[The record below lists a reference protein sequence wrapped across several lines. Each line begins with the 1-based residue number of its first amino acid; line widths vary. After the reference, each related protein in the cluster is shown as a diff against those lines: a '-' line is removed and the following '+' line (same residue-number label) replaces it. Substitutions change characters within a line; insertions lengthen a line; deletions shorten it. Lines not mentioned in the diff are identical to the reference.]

1 MLDNG
6 LDVCEGIAPQLAV
19 TIWRERRVD
28 ACNVRVVV
36 ERLVDRLAYREWG
49 DRAEPGIVLWPGLG
63 ATGAY
68 FASIAE
74 TLPGR
79 SVTVDPP
86 GFGRS
91 PPLDACTYSGLVDL
105 AAAVVGALGGRAFVG
120 HSLGA
125 HIAAGVAC
133 DPPAGLRAVV
143 LIDGG
148 FMDAE
153 RLAEVGMPATS
164 GRAELTSWLGAN
176 TPRFP
181 SWDAAIS
188 GLTAM
193 AGGQRTP
200 ALEAYVRDLFVEVDG
215 EIRDPTPPAR
225 MADLILAVMGQDPL
239 TVGRNLRVPTL
250 LIACGKPE
258 EHRATREQAW
268 RAFADTSPL
277 IELHVADDWGHNP
290 VLQDPVTT
298 SSLIAGW
305 LRAHL

>member
-1 MLDNG
+1 
-6 LDVCEGIAPQLAV
+6 
-19 TIWRERRVD
+19 
-28 ACNVRVVV
+28 VV
-36 ERLVDRLAYREWG
+36 ECLVDRLACREWG
-49 DRAEPGIVLWPGLG
+49 DRAAPGIVLWPGLG

-74 TLPGR
+74 ALPGR
-79 SVTVDPP
+79 GVAVDPP

-105 AAAVVGALGGRAFVG
+105 AAAVVGACGGRAMVG

-133 DPPAGLRAVV
+133 DPPRGLSAVV

-148 FMDAE
+148 FMDLE

-164 GRAELTSWLGAN
+164 GRAALISWLDAN

-188 GLTAM
+188 GLAAM
-193 AGGQRTP
+193 SAGQRTP
-200 ALEAYVRDLFVEVDG
+200 ALEAYVRDLLVEVDG
-215 EIRDPTPPAR
+215 EIRDLTPAAR
-225 MADLILAVMGQDPL
+225 MADLILAVMRQDPR
-239 TVGRNLRVPTL
+239 TVGPNLRVPTL
-250 LIACGKPE
+250 LIACGKPD

-268 RAFADTSPL
+268 RSFAETSPL
-277 IELHVADDWGHNP
+277 IELHVFDDWGHNP
-290 VLQDPVTT
+290 VLQDPATVT
-298 SSLIAGW
+298 SVISGW
-305 LRAHL
+305 LAQHL

>member
-1 MLDNG
+1 
-6 LDVCEGIAPQLAV
+6 
-19 TIWRERRVD
+19 
-28 ACNVRVVV
+28 VVV

-49 DRAEPGIVLWPGLG
+49 DRTAPGIVLWPGLG

-68 FASIAE
+68 FAAIAE
-74 TLPGR
+74 ALPGR
-79 SVTVDPP
+79 GVAVDPP

-91 PPLDACTYSGLVDL
+91 PPLDTCTYSGLVDL
-105 AAAVVGALGGRAFVG
+105 AAAVVRAFGGCAIVG

-148 FMDAE
+148 FMDAD

-164 GRAELTSWLGAN
+164 SRAELTAWLGAN

-181 SWDAAIS
+181 SWDAAIT
-188 GLTAM
+188 GLAAM
-193 AGGQRTP
+193 IGSQRTP
-200 ALEAYVRDLFVEVDG
+200 ALEAYVRDLFVEVEG
-215 EIRDPTPPAR
+215 EIRDLTPPGR
-225 MADLILAVMGQDPL
+225 MADLILAVTRQDPRA
-239 TVGRNLRVPTL
+239 VARNLRVPTL

-268 RAFADTSPL
+268 QAFADACPL

-290 VLQDPVTT
+290 VLQDPATA

-305 LRAHL
+305 LQQHL